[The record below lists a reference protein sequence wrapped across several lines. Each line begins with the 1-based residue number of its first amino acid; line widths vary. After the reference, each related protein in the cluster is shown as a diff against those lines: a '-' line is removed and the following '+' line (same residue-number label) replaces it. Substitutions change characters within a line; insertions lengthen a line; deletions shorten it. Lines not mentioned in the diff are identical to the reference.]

1 MVVMKKLKICWV
13 SAGISSFMAGYL
25 AGDVDE
31 WIYIDIADQQEDS
44 IRFIKDCEK
53 AIGKKIQVLKS
64 SQYRCVEDC
73 VRTFGGFRNSV
84 NGFAPCTN
92 WLKKRVRKESNKLP
106 DILDYALSDSLNE
119 NVINSYEFDSL
130 FKLDWGRN
138 EGIYLDVAIT
148 GCFDGESK
156 VISLG
161 TFKTLL
167 ETDEAMHQMAAL
179 EADFVII
186 LNRFVEKNLDD
197 FTWSGY
203 DLIPLDSN
211 GKRCKNRCGYE
222 IHDKTKI
229 MERVKGMF
237 QGTCEKV
244 CVLNNATKEK
254 TYYVLNEYKEVTESE
269 ACKCQKN

>member
-1 MVVMKKLKICWV
+1 MRKKPFTNKELFNEIVRILK
-13 SAGISSFMAGYL
+13 
-25 AGDVDE
+25 E
-31 WIYIDIADQQEDS
+31 
-44 IRFIKDCEK
+44 
-53 AIGKKIQVLKS
+53 
-64 SQYRCVEDC
+64 
-73 VRTFGGFRNSV
+73 T
-84 NGFAPCTN
+84 
-92 WLKKRVRKESNKLP
+92 NKLP

-119 NVINSYEFDSL
+119 NLINSYEFDSL
-130 FKLDWGRN
+130 FKLNWGGN

-148 GCFDGESK
+148 GRFNGESK

-203 DLIPLDSN
+203 NIIPLDLN
-211 GKRCKNRCGYE
+211 GKRCKDCCGYVVYDE
-222 IHDKTKI
+222 SKI
-229 MERVKGMF
+229 MGRVKGMF
-237 QGTCEKV
+237 QGACEKV

-254 TYYVLNEYKEVTESE
+254 TYYVLNEYEEVAESE
-269 ACKCQKN
+269 MC

>member
-1 MVVMKKLKICWV
+1 MRKKPFTNKELFNEI
-13 SAGISSFMAGYL
+13 
-25 AGDVDE
+25 
-31 WIYIDIADQQEDS
+31 
-44 IRFIKDCEK
+44 
-53 AIGKKIQVLKS
+53 
-64 SQYRCVEDC
+64 
-73 VRTFGGFRNSV
+73 VRI
-84 NGFAPCTN
+84 
-92 WLKKRVRKESNKLP
+92 LKESNKLP
-106 DILDYALSDSLNE
+106 AILDYALSDSLNE

>member
-1 MVVMKKLKICWV
+1 MRKKPFTNKELFNEI
-13 SAGISSFMAGYL
+13 
-25 AGDVDE
+25 
-31 WIYIDIADQQEDS
+31 
-44 IRFIKDCEK
+44 
-53 AIGKKIQVLKS
+53 
-64 SQYRCVEDC
+64 
-73 VRTFGGFRNSV
+73 VRI
-84 NGFAPCTN
+84 
-92 WLKKRVRKESNKLP
+92 LKESNKLP

-119 NVINSYEFDSL
+119 NMINSYEFDSL
-130 FKLDWGRN
+130 FKLDWGGN
-138 EGIYLDVAIT
+138 EGIHLDVAIT
-148 GCFDGESK
+148 GCVDGESK

-254 TYYVLNEYKEVTESE
+254 VLTIQRLIV
-269 ACKCQKN
+269 CI